1 MHSGTCSTSKNG
13 YTCKCRTGYRGN
25 QCEIGKISSLVS
37 FYCFILYYF
46 LLYILHSISC
56 DLIVIY
62 FVLVDGSWAPWQ
74 PFTRCNAA
82 CLKTRK
88 RICNQPAPSTIGGAK
103 CTGGNGLV
111 QNQRLKCNPRFC
123 GKP

>member
-1 MHSGTCSTSKNG
+1 MELAVQAKTATLANAALVIE
-13 YTCKCRTGYRGN
+13 
-25 QCEIGKISSLVS
+25 EISAKSVKYLAWFHFIAS
-37 FYCFILYYF
+37 FYI
-46 LLYILHSISC
+46 YILHFISC

>member
-1 MHSGTCSTSKNG
+1 MELAVQAKTATLANAALVIE
-13 YTCKCRTGYRGN
+13 
-25 QCEIGKISSLVS
+25 EISAKSVKYLAWFHFIAS
-37 FYCFILYYF
+37 FYIF